1 MKKAWIVAS
10 GFAVAVLLALAAISP
25 PAQASGTHFSFYSDE
40 QTDGFHFLLEIQ
52 GRSDDGYVHVAWTG
66 KADGA
71 PERNPYNV
79 EMNRREKRLY
89 VRPRKRDGQPW
100 FELDVVGD
108 RGTLLFQG
116 RRIHGT
122 ADWEI
127 R

>member
-1 MKKAWIVAS
+1 MNKAWIVAS
-10 GFAVAVLLALAAISP
+10 GFAVAVVLALGAVSLP
-25 PAQASGTHFSFYSDE
+25 TQASGTQLSFYSDE
-40 QTDGFHFLLEIQ
+40 QKDGFYFILQIH
-52 GRSDDGYVHVAWTG
+52 GRSDDGYVHATWTG
-66 KADGA
+66 KADKA
-71 PERNPYNV
+71 PPRNPYYV
-79 EMNRREKRLY
+79 EMNRDQKRFY

>member
-1 MKKAWIVAS
+1 VNKAWIVAS
-10 GFAVAVLLALAAISP
+10 GFAVAVVLALAAISL
-25 PAQASGTHFSFYSDE
+25 PAQASGTQFSFYSDE
-40 QTDGFHFLLEIQ
+40 QKDGFQFSLEIQ
-52 GRSDDGYVHVAWTG
+52 GRNDDGYIHATWTG
-66 KADGA
+66 KVDKA
-71 PERNPYNV
+71 PPRNPYYV
-79 EMNRREKRLY
+79 EMNRDQKRFY

>member
-1 MKKAWIVAS
+1 MKRTWIVAS

-52 GRSDDGYVHVAWTG
+52 GRSDDGYIHVVWTG

-71 PERNPYNV
+71 PERNPYYV

-100 FELDVVGD
+100 FELDVIGD